1 MLDLISGE
9 LINEFESISLAAKS
23 INGSQSNI
31 SACINGRKKT
41 AYGFK
46 WIFK

>member
-1 MLDLISGE
+1 MIDLISDKI
-9 LINEFESISLAAKS
+9 INVFDSVGLAAKS

-41 AYGFK
+41 AYGYK
-46 WIFK
+46 WKLK